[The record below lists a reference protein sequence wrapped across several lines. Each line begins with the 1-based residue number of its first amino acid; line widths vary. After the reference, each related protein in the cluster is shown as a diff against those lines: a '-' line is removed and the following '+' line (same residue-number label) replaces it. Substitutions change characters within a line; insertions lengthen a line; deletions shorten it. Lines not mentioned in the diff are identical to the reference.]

1 MLVWMVGPLPG
12 LWRIFVLN
20 VGNQGIIKSI
30 SLVLLNLFYDLN
42 MTWMITQ
49 VCIDV
54 RKARTFFNE
63 ARMIRYSI
71 YNIAVVNL
79 TMLAF
84 Q

>member
-1 MLVWMVGPLPG
+1 MVGPLPG
-12 LWRIFVLN
+12 LWRVFVLN
-20 VGNQGIIKSI
+20 VGYKGTKSI
-30 SLVLLNLFYDLN
+30 SLFLFFFNLN
-42 MTWMITQ
+42 MIWNYYATQ